1 MISLAVRPGLLAWP
15 VRRPAW
21 VTRVTR
27 GRRGCGSLRRVK
39 PHEAPEGA
47 RVVPVVQL
55 RQVALLVQEVQE
67 VLAVLVVRVTRARGL
82 VRMRMGAAVA
92 AEGLMGLV

>member
-1 MISLAVRPGLLAWP
+1 M
-15 VRRPAW
+15 
-21 VTRVTR
+21 
-27 GRRGCGSLRRVK
+27 RRVK

-67 VLAVLVVRVTRARGL
+67 VLAVLVVRVTRARGRSSPVEWCNRFVIL
-82 VRMRMGAAVA
+82 QGC
-92 AEGLMGLV
+92 GG